1 MAMRHIANKISAVIF
16 GTLVQLELGFLAM
29 SAPGLSQTQ
38 PQPTLI
44 PVQSSGGQ
52 LLNQLVPQWGFN
64 LVPCTTGVASII
76 YNAEKACVTPTPQL
90 PAGEYTYESTTNQVT
105 PLNSQVA
112 TPKFT
117 FTSVL
122 DYSNCLEA
130 ILQLYQ
136 NGTLNSQQQN
146 SCVVHSN
153 QQLSKSQALELISG
167 ANFYATNMLERKLY
181 PPRGQRRRV
190 AQIFQFIYDIDVSD
204 SEMQKLAT
212 QSYSNSQMDRPQ

>member
-1 MAMRHIANKISAVIF
+1 MRHVTSKISAVIF
-16 GTLVQLELGFLAM
+16 SFLAI
-29 SAPGLSQTQ
+29 SAPALSQTQ

-64 LVPCTTGVASII
+64 LVPCITGVASIT
-76 YNAEKACVTPTPQL
+76 YGAEKACVTPTQQL
-90 PAGEYTYESTTNQVT
+90 PAGEYIYESTTNQVT
-105 PLNSQVA
+105 PQNSQTVA
-112 TPKFT
+112 TPNFT

-122 DYSNCLEA
+122 DYSNCLET

-136 NGTLNSQQQN
+136 GTLNAQQQN
-146 SCVVHSN
+146 GCEVQSN
-153 QQLSKSQALELISG
+153 QQLSKSQALEFISG

-190 AQIFQFIYDIDVSD
+190 AQIFQFIYDIDAND
-204 SEMQKLAT
+204 AEMQKLAT
-212 QSYSNSQMDRPQ
+212 QNYSNSQIDIPN